1 MAVHQGM
8 SCPNIAGLFIPR
20 SVLPVDINWV
30 ACANNQRIKT
40 MESYDNNNSVALFKA
55 TESSI

>member
-8 SCPNIAGLFIPR
+8 SCPSVAGLFIPR
-20 SVLPVDINWV
+20 STLSVDINWV
-30 ACANNQRIKT
+30 TCANNQWIKT
-40 MESYDNNNSVALFKA
+40 MESYNNNDYVALFKA